1 MLSSVENRHS
11 TDGRINNVPSSPFLV
26 ATLII
31 YEDKNA
37 LTDLLLWNVG
47 RCNFYLESCCNFFS
61 EETVKNNYL
70 KCKD

>member
-1 MLSSVENRHS
+1 MRMQVCNDLSNISFLFFESIMLSSVENRHS

-37 LTDLLLWNVG
+37 LTDLLL
-47 RCNFYLESCCNFFS
+47 
-61 EETVKNNYL
+61 
-70 KCKD
+70 